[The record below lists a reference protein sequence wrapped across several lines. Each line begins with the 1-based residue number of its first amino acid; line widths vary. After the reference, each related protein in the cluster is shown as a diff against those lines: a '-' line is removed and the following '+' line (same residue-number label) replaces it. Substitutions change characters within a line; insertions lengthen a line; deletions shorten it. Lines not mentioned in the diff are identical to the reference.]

1 LRPGDHCT
9 PDNST
14 DHGAYRSGIGVA
26 IGRRLTGDGEASAEQ
41 GDLGETVKHDAPP
54 EEPGEEP
61 GIYETSASI
70 ES

>member
-1 LRPGDHCT
+1 LRAGDHCT
-9 PDNST
+9 PDNGT
-14 DHGAYRSGIGVA
+14 DHGADRGGIRMAV
-26 IGRRLTGDGEASAEQ
+26 GRGLASEGEASAEQ

-61 GIYETSASI
+61 GIYETLASN